1 MHLKPVVFLTANL
14 MFFNVALM
22 AQSGM
27 AGRYFTRGA
36 NISFFS
42 NSPLEKIEAST
53 NSGNCVLDLG
63 SGKLEAAVLINSFNF
78 KKALMQEHFNE
89 NYMESAKFPKAVFKG
104 TLPNPRELN
113 LGKDGTYKTL
123 LKGEMTIH
131 GVTRSMETEVTFR
144 VGDGKIFAETEF
156 DVTVAD
162 YNISIPALMRDNIAK
177 IVRLKVK
184 TELQELKKT

>member
-1 MHLKPVVFLTANL
+1 MHLKPVLLLTANL
-14 MFFNVALM
+14 MFFTGALM

-36 NISFFS
+36 YISFYS
-42 NSPLEKIEAST
+42 DSPLEKIEAST

-63 SGKLEAAVLINSFNF
+63 TGKLEAAVLINSFNF

-104 TLPNPRELN
+104 ILPNPQELN

-156 DVTVAD
+156 NVTVAD

-184 TELQELKKT
+184 SELQELKKT

>member
-1 MHLKPVVFLTANL
+1 MHLKFVLFLTA
-14 MFFNVALM
+14 MFFTGALM

-104 TLPNPRELN
+104 ILPNPRELN

-131 GVTRSMETEVTFR
+131 GVTRPMETEVTFR